1 MNLEWTEPALVDLE
15 SIWDFIKRDSEY
27 YASQFIERI
36 IDAVESLETFPE
48 MGRNV
53 PEAESKN
60 IRELLF
66 NNYRI
71 IYQVETERVLIL
83 TVIHAA
89 RNLSQAGSKPW
100 EII

>member
-1 MNLEWTEPALVDLE
+1 MILEWTEPALIDLE

-27 YASQFIERI
+27 YASQFIGQI
-36 IDAVESLETFPE
+36 INSVESLKTFPK

-53 PEAESKN
+53 PESESEN

-71 IYQVETERVLIL
+71 IYQVEPERVLIL
-83 TVIHAA
+83 TIIHAA
-89 RNLSQAGSKPW
+89 RNLSQAGH
-100 EII
+100 